1 MKTTLHT
8 FGFAAFPLFAAA
20 LLASCAAPT
29 TNDDGAESADEE
41 LGVARDDL
49 NGLWITEQGG
59 VASPSA
65 SVIESWPAVGIRAVI
80 GGNEALLTRTG
91 QKLKSTSAGL
101 ALVIHPNAPG
111 AADDVLDGTA
121 FGQPVRLVRDT
132 APKPPITIALPKN
145 VDFRSF
151 LVDQIAPAA
160 QRDRESYTVMHS
172 QEISAFIHSCEAYKR
187 HQWQYSYM
195 AGADVAAESAAL
207 ENIIDAVDGLSTS
220 PRQLIHEPA
229 FSNAVHANVRG
240 DFLYGRAVSDLGL
253 YFSVAAGRSLRMP
266 VTNDARIY
274 FITDRPDRAEKLGLV
289 VTETPTHGLLATT
302 FGRQLLELAGLPAT
316 DDGVLARS
324 MMEMLTR
331 SDATR
336 ATQLSPGGRSVL
348 TDWYGVM
355 AIEDY
360 RGVAFG
366 HPDLGWGYNF
376 TNAQLFGLVAK
387 ALARPAAV
395 DTKGKPVV
403 GQVIVGTELRPG
415 DGSYA
420 DVLNDGKDMQEY
432 RDMAYLEYLAGSYLL
447 SAHPSAVHAVTDA
460 FAGVVPYAELDERGK
475 RDVFHFVL
483 AQLFDTQGRAKNLTA
498 DAARRATNGMGVLF
512 DLLRQE
518 SAQLE
523 TYILQNGFTKS
534 SEHAP
539 K

>member
-1 MKTTLHT
+1 
-8 FGFAAFPLFAAA
+8 
-20 LLASCAAPT
+20 
-29 TNDDGAESADEE
+29 
-41 LGVARDDL
+41 
-49 NGLWITEQGG
+49 
-59 VASPSA
+59 
-65 SVIESWPAVGIRAVI
+65 
-80 GGNEALLTRTG
+80 
-91 QKLKSTSAGL
+91 
-101 ALVIHPNAPG
+101 
-111 AADDVLDGTA
+111 
-121 FGQPVRLVRDT
+121 
-132 APKPPITIALPKN
+132 
-145 VDFRSF
+145 
-151 LVDQIAPAA
+151 
-160 QRDRESYTVMHS
+160 
-172 QEISAFIHSCEAYKR
+172 
-187 HQWQYSYM
+187 M

-207 ENIIDAVDGLSTS
+207 EHIIDAVDGLSTT

-229 FSNAVHANVRG
+229 FANAVRANVRG
-240 DFLYGRAVSDLGL
+240 EFLYGRAVSDLGL
-253 YFSVAAGRSLRMP
+253 YFSVAAGRSLRVP
-266 VTNDARIY
+266 VAKDARIY

-324 MMEMLTR
+324 IVDMLTR

-376 TNAQLFGLVAK
+376 TNAQFFGLIAK
-387 ALARPAAV
+387 ALARPLAV

-415 DGSYA
+415 DASYA

-447 SAHPSAVHAVTDA
+447 AAHPSAVHAVTGA
-460 FAGVVPYAELDERGK
+460 FAGVVPLSELDERAK

-483 AQLFDTQGRAKNLTA
+483 SELFDAQGRAKNLTP
-498 DAARRATNGMGVLF
+498 DAAQRATSGMGVLF

-523 TYILQNGFTKS
+523 TYILQHGFTKS

-539 K
+539 KTASPG